1 MLKRL
6 ASLLIVVAL
15 LALSVGKVAAD
26 VQGNSGPNDMNMSD
40 MSMNAQSVDADAD
53 ACQPCHGQDQ
63 QGCPDTSMNMACS
76 SEQCHCLGSF
86 GSLLSLTSS
95 YKLTPQNLPL
105 VLDSQYLFSSQI
117 YLPMPLLRPPRHA

>member
-6 ASLLIVVAL
+6 AFLLIVVAL
-15 LALSVGKVAAD
+15 LALLVGKAAAD
-26 VQGNSGPNDMNMSD
+26 VQGNSGTNDMNMSD
-40 MSMNAQSVDADAD
+40 MSMNVQSTDAD

-63 QGCPDTSMNMACS
+63 QGCSDTSMNMACS

-95 YKLTPQNLPL
+95 YRLALQNLPL
-105 VLDSQYLFSSQI
+105 ALDSQDLFSSQI